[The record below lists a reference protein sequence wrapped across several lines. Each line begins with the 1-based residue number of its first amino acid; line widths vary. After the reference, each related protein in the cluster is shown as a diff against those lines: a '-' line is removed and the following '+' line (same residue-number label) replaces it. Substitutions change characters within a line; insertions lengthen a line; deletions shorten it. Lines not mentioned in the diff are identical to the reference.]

1 MSNNIFVPMLHDSR
15 SLPADD
21 RWSVTK
27 SLQTD
32 PILYEIKT
40 DHTATMLEYPIE
52 LDPKEA
58 SALLRAIR
66 KESDYFVSRYY
77 MAHWEMGRMIFRL
90 VQDKKR
96 ERMFDFSETQ
106 AAGLAENI
114 STALNDR
121 SVWPETVPCS
131 FCRKRV
137 AVRDARLE
145 NHTLTDGSPCWA
157 SDDDASVS
165 VWREHLGRS

>member
-1 MSNNIFVPMLHDSR
+1 MLHNSR

-40 DHTATMLEYPIE
+40 DRTATMLEHPIE
-52 LDPKEA
+52 LEPKEA

-77 MAHWEMGRMIFRL
+77 MAHWERARMIFRL
-90 VQDKKR
+90 VQDRKGKQ
-96 ERMFDFSETQ
+96 MFDFSETQ
-106 AAGLAENI
+106 AADLAEKI

-121 SVWPETVPCS
+121 SVWPETVTCT